1 MRLKSLEIKGFKS
14 FAHETVINFNENV
27 IGIVGPNGSGKSN
40 IVDAIRWVLGEQ
52 KSKDLRLEQM
62 SNVLFN
68 GSKKVKE
75 SGVAQVSITFDNTKN
90 ILDSE
95 YQNITISRFLYRT
108 GESEYRLNGV
118 TCRLKDITSL
128 LMDTGIGS
136 NSYAIIALGM
146 VEDILQD
153 KEKARRRMFEQA
165 AGISKFKV
173 RKQETLSKLETT
185 QQDLERVQDLLFEI
199 EGNLKTLEKQ
209 ARQTQKY
216 FDLKEQYKT
225 LSIELA
231 ILQSQGLKTQYQ
243 TVQDQI
249 NKEENAYREVDVKIN
264 QLDADIEK
272 CKFEILEKEK
282 LVSEKQKEL
291 HHTVG
296 RLRQMEQDKKLK
308 EQEYSFQNQTFKTK
322 EESVKNASVKIN
334 FLKNDIELIKETL
347 TNERQIEKIY
357 EKELSE
363 LEIKVTEAREK
374 YAKTKSSIDD
384 IQQQIQHLNKSVFEL
399 EKEKAIVQNRLQSV
413 SNEVNENKLIFENTT
428 IEINNWTSRQ
438 KELEA
443 EIEYKSLDK
452 NNLIEREN
460 ERKNNILLLEE
471 KINSLKKE
479 LVIEHRSL
487 DSKKHEYKLLK
498 SLVDSLEGYP
508 ESIKYLKKHS
518 KWHNQTPLL
527 SDILYCKDEYKV
539 AIENFLE
546 PYLNYFIVENI
557 EQAIEAIRY
566 LQADQKGKANFFILD
581 KIKQSADYELD
592 KSFITGKSIVE
603 YDSKYEYLID
613 YLFKN
618 VVIVEDNHQDF
629 NDDLIY
635 LTKDGKSI
643 IQATQIQGGSLGLFD
658 GNKLGRK
665 KKLDLLNTQILEIE
679 KNEKV
684 LDAEVKNHEAQLLI
698 VKQNTFQHEIV
709 KVDDHIRK
717 LQIEN
722 ATFKTKIE
730 SSLFAQKQFF
740 AKETEYNQLINEL
753 NTKLSEIQVNHTTA
767 QSKLNLIR
775 TDLDKSSSENKL
787 LSDELVTFNTAY
799 NEKNVR
805 FIQQQNK
812 VNMYLKDCGNKEKQL
827 EELELSRLNDEKLIQ
842 TLSEELKL
850 IDRNL
855 EEISNN
861 IIGFIQERKLKEQ
874 NLGSVEENYYKERS
888 RINELEVQVKQLNRV
903 RSDLQSLV
911 NNLKDKFNAI
921 KYDLTSISER
931 LKIEFGISINDI
943 INQTATSNQSKE
955 SLLETSLKLK
965 NRIDNFGEINPLAV
979 QAYDEMKSRYDIISA
994 QKNDIET
1001 ARVSLE
1007 NTIKE
1012 IELSASTKFLESFTM
1027 IRDNFTKVFRSLFSQ
1042 DDNCDLVLD
1051 DPSNPLES
1059 NIQIIAKPKGKRPQS
1074 INQLSGGEKT
1084 LTATA
1089 LLFALYLLK
1098 PAPFCIF
1105 DEVDAPLDD
1114 ANIEKFNNII
1124 KEFSK
1129 DSQFVI
1135 VTHNKATMAAVDI
1148 IYGVYMPEL
1157 GISSVTPVDFRMLE
1171 NQQVSSTIY

>member
-1 MRLKSLEIKGFKS
+1 MLF
-14 FAHETVINFNENV
+14 F
-27 IGIVGPNGSGKSN
+27 
-40 IVDAIRWVLGEQ
+40 VL
-52 KSKDLRLEQM
+52 
-62 SNVLFN
+62 
-68 GSKKVKE
+68 
-75 SGVAQVSITFDNTKN
+75 I
-90 ILDSE
+90 
-95 YQNITISRFLYRT
+95 
-108 GESEYRLNGV
+108 
-118 TCRLKDITSL
+118 
-128 LMDTGIGS
+128 
-136 NSYAIIALGM
+136 
-146 VEDILQD
+146 
-153 KEKARRRMFEQA
+153 
-165 AGISKFKV
+165 
-173 RKQETLSKLETT
+173 
-185 QQDLERVQDLLFEI
+185 
-199 EGNLKTLEKQ
+199 
-209 ARQTQKY
+209 
-216 FDLKEQYKT
+216 
-225 LSIELA
+225 
-231 ILQSQGLKTQYQ
+231 
-243 TVQDQI
+243 
-249 NKEENAYREVDVKIN
+249 
-264 QLDADIEK
+264 
-272 CKFEILEKEK
+272 
-282 LVSEKQKEL
+282 
-291 HHTVG
+291 
-296 RLRQMEQDKKLK
+296 
-308 EQEYSFQNQTFKTK
+308 
-322 EESVKNASVKIN
+322 
-334 FLKNDIELIKETL
+334 
-347 TNERQIEKIY
+347 
-357 EKELSE
+357 
-363 LEIKVTEAREK
+363 
-374 YAKTKSSIDD
+374 
-384 IQQQIQHLNKSVFEL
+384 
-399 EKEKAIVQNRLQSV
+399 
-413 SNEVNENKLIFENTT
+413 
-428 IEINNWTSRQ
+428 
-438 KELEA
+438 
-443 EIEYKSLDK
+443 
-452 NNLIEREN
+452 
-460 ERKNNILLLEE
+460 
-471 KINSLKKE
+471 
-479 LVIEHRSL
+479 
-487 DSKKHEYKLLK
+487 
-498 SLVDSLEGYP
+498 
-508 ESIKYLKKHS
+508 
-518 KWHNQTPLL
+518 
-527 SDILYCKDEYKV
+527 
-539 AIENFLE
+539 
-546 PYLNYFIVENI
+546 
-557 EQAIEAIRY
+557 
-566 LQADQKGKANFFILD
+566 FILD
-581 KIKQSADYELD
+581 KIKQSADNELD
-592 KSFITGKSIVE
+592 KSYITGKSIVE

-618 VVIVEDNHQDF
+618 VVIVEDNHQNF

-730 SSLFAQKQFF
+730 SSLFAQNQFF

-753 NTKLSEIQVNHTTA
+753 NTKLSEIEVNHTTA

-827 EELELSRLNDEKLIQ
+827 EELLLSRLNDEKLIQ

-903 RSDLQSLV
+903 RADLQSLV

-965 NRIDNFGEINPLAV
+965 NRIDNFGEINTLAV
-979 QAYDEMKSRYDIISA
+979 QAYDEMKSRYDIISV

-1012 IELSASTKFLESFTM
+1012 IEFSASTKFLESFTM
-1027 IRDNFTKVFRSLFSQ
+1027 IRENFTKVFRSLFSQ